1 MCNLTHSYS
10 IATKHF
16 HSPLSF
22 YEQPTTDMPTSQ
34 PIPDGMG
41 YCSHDPA
48 IQCMTVNDCNGCQV
62 VRRRLQEE
70 EGHIFSKDTV
80 RDLQSCASTD
90 GANCKKQNDC
100 CTGLE
105 CFNYGGGRKKCRTIV
120 VSTGGVRVPDL
131 FYFSKINQLAR
142 KAVTL

>member
-1 MCNLTHSYS
+1 
-10 IATKHF
+10 
-16 HSPLSF
+16 
-22 YEQPTTDMPTSQ
+22 MPTSQ

-48 IQCMTVNDCNGCQV
+48 VQCMTVNDCNGCQV

-105 CFNYGGGRKKCRTIV
+105 CFNYGGGRKECRTIV
-120 VSTGGVRVPDL
+120 VSTPGPTPEVSLLILTFWYPCVVA
-131 FYFSKINQLAR
+131 FH
-142 KAVTL
+142 